1 MRNRDYTFRPADY
14 VSSYRD
20 SGLSRRAYG
29 RLAGVPESTLRE
41 WEKAH
46 SKTARIS
53 PAKKTVTKAPTKN
66 TEYEVV
72 MNELSALITSA
83 KRIQK
88 ILTSL

>member
-1 MRNRDYTFRPADY
+1 MKNRDYTFKPTDY
-14 VSSYRD
+14 VQSYRS

-41 WEKAH
+41 WEKAFF
-46 SKTARIS
+46 KPARATK
-53 PAKKTVTKAPTKN
+53 AKTKAPTKSSD
-66 TEYEVV
+66 YEVV
-72 MNELSALITSA
+72 MNELSTVLASV